1 MTSRKYRGIEIDSA
15 HIDMA
20 KNLDSVDELIDELRD
35 LQANWNNLSLLGEL
49 TNVGAEISSTRQH
62 FQRLA
67 SDLTNFLIE
76 QSTRQAVEQLATRA
90 QNSIDILVRNL
101 YERTADIGFLATDP
115 VFTQRCVEA
124 AYNPLTEDALEQTR
138 QRMRNYVAKYSV
150 YGNVILLD
158 ANALVITDMRE
169 TLPPGTAIQWIRRE
183 VAASPQYAEAFRPL
197 RDDSLDGNKSLI
209 YAWKIELGG
218 QIKGYIALDFSLNE
232 ESDALFSKVMGKS
245 AREDAAE
252 WRVCGVTNQN
262 GDVLISSNP
271 QYIGT
276 NQTIRLPQQS
286 TWGVTQV
293 GPMAYLVCIRSTRGY
308 QGYTGP
314 GWRGFCMVPLNHAFD
329 HSNLTED
336 CQVPELLQSSGLI
349 DTRIQGFEN
358 QAAEIQKQLNRSIWN
373 GNMTQR
379 NSTSALGNSFSK
391 TLLWEIGRAGES
403 TKTLFTQSLEKL
415 VRSEINGFQTEQQ
428 ARAMLAM
435 DLMDR
440 NLYERANDCRWW
452 ALTPVL
458 AQALTDPQAIGE
470 ALECLKHIQS
480 LYTVYTN
487 IVLLNRD
494 GQIVCDSAEQ
504 VQADSMPLDTHW
516 LKQTLQLKNQA
527 HYCVSAFEPTALYQN
542 RPTYIYSAAIF
553 ENPDSPSQAI
563 GAIALVFDSEPQFE
577 AILNESMGDSRHKAF
592 AYIVDDKRNV
602 ISSTT
607 HLYIDQGKLTLPLP
621 IDSKFQKQKADLGY
635 FELNGRL
642 IAYGVCNSGAYRE
655 YKNAADC
662 YQNDL
667 QCVYGLDIGALKP
680 ETNEKAGEISFDEFR
695 QADQKELRVD
705 IASFRVGGHW
715 YGIDSEDA
723 VEAFL
728 CREVVT
734 MPNSPAWIAG
744 TTLYKKEAITIVDI
758 SKVLAADSAEHHA
771 ASQRQQMI
779 LLKTGGS
786 QAKIALVVDELGEI
800 PSLPVT
806 ALNESENLTTQGNI
820 IQALVKTS
828 NNLLVVLN
836 TEQLLKQ
843 LEQGIKKAPQR
854 TKGLFPEALAR

>member
-1 MTSRKYRGIEIDSA
+1 MASRKYRGIEIDSA

-49 TNVGAEISSTRQH
+49 TNVGAEISGTRQH

-124 AYNPLTEDALEQTR
+124 AYSPLTNDTLEQTR

-169 TLPPGTAIQWIRRE
+169 TLPPGTALHWIRRE
-183 VAASPQYAEAFRPL
+183 VAACTQYAEAFRPL
-197 RDDSLDGNKSLI
+197 QEDPPNENKSLI
-209 YAWKIELGG
+209 YAWKIELAG
-218 QIKGYIALDFSLNE
+218 QIRGYIALDFNLKE

-245 AREDAAE
+245 SQDDAAE
-252 WRVCGVTNQN
+252 WRVCGVMNPH

-286 TWGVTQV
+286 GWGVTQV
-293 GPMAYLVCIRSTRGY
+293 GPLAYLVCIRSTRGY
-308 QGYTGP
+308 QGYNGP
-314 GWRGFCMVPLNHAFD
+314 GWKGFCMVPLNQAFN
-329 HSNLTED
+329 HGNVTED
-336 CQVPELLQSSGLI
+336 CQAPELHQSSGLI
-349 DTRIQGFEN
+349 DPRIQGFEN

-379 NSTSALGNSFSK
+379 NSSSALGSSFNK

-403 TKTLFTQSLEKL
+403 TKTLFTQTLEKL

-458 AQALTDPQAIGE
+458 AQALADPQAIDE
-470 ALECLKHIQS
+470 ALACLKHIQS

-494 GQIVCDSAEQ
+494 GQIVCESAEQ
-504 VQADSMPLDTHW
+504 MRADSIPLDTHW

-553 ENPDSPSQAI
+553 EDPDSPSQAI

-592 AYIVDDKRNV
+592 AFIVDEKRRV

-607 HLYIDQGKLTLPLP
+607 HLHIDQGTLTLPLP
-621 IDSKFQKQKADLGY
+621 IDNKFQMQKADLGY
-635 FELNGRL
+635 FEQNGRL

-655 YKNAADC
+655 YKSASDC
-662 YQNDL
+662 YQNNL
-667 QCVYGLDIGALKP
+667 QCVYGIDIGALKK
-680 ETNEKAGEISFDEFR
+680 ETGQKAGEISFDEFR
-695 QADQKELRVD
+695 QTDQKELRVD
-705 IASFRVGGHW
+705 IASFRVGEHW

-723 VEAFL
+723 IEAFL
-728 CREVVT
+728 CREVVS
-734 MPNSPAWIAG
+734 MPNSPAWISG

-758 SKVLAADSAEHHA
+758 SKILAVDSTDHL
-771 ASQRQQMI
+771 ASNQRPQMV
-779 LLKTGGS
+779 LLKTGHS
-786 QAKIALVVDELGEI
+786 QAKIALAVDELGEI

-806 ALNESENLTTQGNI
+806 ALNDSENLTTQGSI

-828 NNLLVVLN
+828 DNLLVVLN

-843 LEQGIKKAPQR
+843 LAQGIKKAPQR
-854 TKGLFPEALAR
+854 TKGLFQEALTR

>member
-1 MTSRKYRGIEIDSA
+1 MASRKYRGIEIDSA

-62 FQRLA
+62 FQKLA

-115 VFTQRCVEA
+115 VFTQRCLDAERD
-124 AYNPLTEDALEQTR
+124 PLTEESLEQTR

-158 ANALVITDMRE
+158 ANALVIVDMQGI
-169 TLPPGTAIQWIRRE
+169 LQPGTSIHWIAQE
-183 VAASPQYAEAFRPL
+183 VAANSQYAEAFRPL
-197 RDDSLDGNKSLI
+197 LDEAMGGAKRLI
-209 YAWKIELGG
+209 YAWKIELAG
-218 QIKGYIALDFSLNE
+218 QIKGYIALEFNLNE

-245 AREDAAE
+245 AGHGTAE
-252 WRVCGVTNQN
+252 WRVCGVTNKN

-271 QYIGT
+271 QYIST
-276 NQTIRLPQQS
+276 NQTIRLAQQS
-286 TWGVTQV
+286 GWGVTQI
-293 GPMAYLVCIRSTRGY
+293 GPLAYLVCIRSTRGY
-308 QGYTGP
+308 QGYAGP
-314 GWRGFCMVPLNHAFD
+314 GWKGFCMVPLGHAFD
-329 HSNLTED
+329 HGSLIDD
-336 CQVPELLQSSGLI
+336 CQVPELLQCSDLI
-349 DTRIQGFEN
+349 DARIQGFEQ

-415 VRSEINGFQTEQQ
+415 VQSEINGFQTEQQ

-458 AQALTDPQAIGE
+458 AQALSDPGSVSA

-487 IVLLNRD
+487 IVLLNCD

-504 VQADSMPLDTHW
+504 VHADYVPLDTHW

-527 HYCVSAFEPTALYQN
+527 HYCVSAFEPSPLYQD

-553 ENPDSPSQAI
+553 ENADYPTQAI

-592 AYIVDDKRNV
+592 AFIVDEQQKV

-607 HLYIDQGKLTLPLP
+607 HSYIDQGKLTLPLP
-621 IDSKFQKQKADLGY
+621 IESKFRKQKTELGY
-635 FELNGRL
+635 FEVDGRL
-642 IAYGVCNSGAYRE
+642 IAYGACNSGAYRE
-655 YKNAADC
+655 YKDTSDC
-662 YQNDL
+662 YQNNL
-667 QCVYGLDIGALKP
+667 RCVYGLDIGTLKK
-680 ETNEKAGEISFDEFR
+680 NAHGLAGEISFDEFR
-695 QADQKELRVD
+695 QTEHKEHQVD
-705 IASFRVGGHW
+705 IASFRVGSHW

-728 CREVVT
+728 CREMVT
-734 MPNSPAWIAG
+734 VPNAPCWIAG
-744 TTLYKKEAITIVDI
+744 TTLYRKEAVTIVDI
-758 SKVLAADSAEHHA
+758 SKVLAVDSGERY
-771 ASQRQQMI
+771 ASSQSQQMI
-779 LLKTGGS
+779 LLKTGDS
-786 QAKIALVVDELGEI
+786 QAKVALVVDELGEI
-800 PSLPVT
+800 PSLPVS
-806 ALNESENLTTQGNI
+806 ALNESENLTPQGSI

-828 NNLLVVLN
+828 NNLLLVLN
-836 TEQLLKQ
+836 TEQLMKQ
-843 LEQGIKKAPQR
+843 LEQGIKKAPR
-854 TKGLFPEALAR
+854 LPKGLLSEVPAR